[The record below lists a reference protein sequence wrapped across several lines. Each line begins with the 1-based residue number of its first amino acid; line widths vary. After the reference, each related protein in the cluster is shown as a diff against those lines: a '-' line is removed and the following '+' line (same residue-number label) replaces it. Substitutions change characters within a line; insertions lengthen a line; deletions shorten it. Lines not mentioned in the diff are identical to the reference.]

1 MNIIRI
7 IFSLAAIVLLTSC
20 SGSSA
25 QPTSTAAQ
33 PQLGQVTVVPSG
45 NALPTSVG
53 DNASPT
59 PIASPSAS
67 PTLTPRPTDTPTP
80 TITPTPGIF
89 DMNANPF
96 ASLPNA
102 NSLGVL
108 GRGQIRSMQFRSD
121 SETLAVASD
130 LGVWLYDAHTL
141 QTVQFPA
148 GEWYG
153 DLENDV
159 NALWSPDGTTLA
171 SITEHPNYGLT
182 LWEAETGE
190 ELRWLENERG
200 GKIWSVAWSPDGKYL
215 AAGSTLDIVRVWD
228 VASGESLYELK
239 ASDTIYALAW
249 SPDGRWLAGGV
260 ENGDILV
267 WTIHGG
273 TQPFAH
279 PGLGKRIVRLAWSP
293 DGSLL
298 ASADTNSQLALWDI
312 TDWTEARVLEN
323 APYWVGSMAWSADSS
338 LLVAGGAWGDVVLW
352 QLENEQP
359 LRTLDVPGGA
369 ISSVLLVLD
378 DSRLIVRS
386 ENNIITLWDIS
397 NGEMLGRIEGHL
409 AAVDLLAWSPDG
421 SLLASA
427 VEDTALILWDTADWQ
442 PHTRLWEGN
451 IDEITSL
458 AWSPDGSVL
467 GGGFMRP
474 GGHTGAGKVILWN
487 AASGEEYSFS
497 AHEYGVTCLDWSP
510 DGQQL
515 VTGSNDTMLILW
527 NATTHEP
534 ILTLEGHLSWVNAVA
549 FSPDGKTLASIAQP
563 PPNSNTIEIILW
575 DAASGRRLQSLYQ
588 NVSGNDHSALLVWS
602 PDSSILGVYL
612 AAEPRVVLFDVA
624 SGDKLPT
631 DKQTPYF
638 SRHEA
643 YSPDGQLVARSWDE
657 GLITIHRAE
666 GQPVLSTP
674 QAASPTPVVQVSPSP
689 APPLVIEA
697 GTVMLSIS
705 DSRPMVFIPTGSFWM
720 GAAESDTDADP
731 DERPPHEVQLDAFWL
746 DLYEV
751 TNEEYGLCVAAG
763 MCNPPEALDING
775 FAYEFASA
783 SNDAPVV
790 NVSWYAAR
798 DYCTWA
804 GKRLPTEAEW
814 EYAARGDDGRI
825 YPWGNDAD
833 AFHKAWYGGI
843 FDASDPNVQDDF
855 SRPAPVGS
863 FPEGISPFGLFDMAG
878 NVWEWVLDW
887 YAPDTY
893 SQPGQENPVG
903 PEGGSMR
910 IVRGGSWTTFSLSL
924 RATYREARSPAT
936 AWIDV
941 GFRCAMDDI
950 RENLIQK

>member
-1 MNIIRI
+1 MSIRRI
-7 IFSLAAIVLLTSC
+7 IFSLAVIVLLTSC
-20 SGSSA
+20 GGPSA
-25 QPTSTAAQ
+25 PPPATATQ
-33 PQLGQVTVVPSG
+33 PQPGEITAIPSG
-45 NALPTSVG
+45 EALPTAGAG
-53 DNASPT
+53 DNASPI
-59 PIASPSAS
+59 PVASPSAS
-67 PTLTPRPTDTPTP
+67 PTLTPRPTDTPTV
-80 TITPTPGIF
+80 TPTPGIF

-108 GRGQIRSMQFRSD
+108 GRGQIRSIQFRSD

-130 LGVWLYDAHTL
+130 LGVWLYDARTL

-159 NALWSPDGTTLA
+159 NALWSPDGTILA
-171 SITEHPNYGLT
+171 SIKDDPDYGLI
-182 LWEAETGE
+182 LWRAETGE
-190 ELRWLENERG
+190 KMRWLENERG
-200 GKIWSVAWSPDGKYL
+200 GKIWSVAWSPDGQYL
-215 AAGSTLDIVRVWD
+215 AAGSTLDIVRVWE
-228 VASGESLYELK
+228 VASGESLYELE
-239 ASDTIYALAW
+239 SNDTIIALAW
-249 SPDGRWLAGGV
+249 SPDGSQLAGGA
-260 ENGDILV
+260 ENGDIQV
-267 WTIHGG
+267 WKIG
-273 TQPFAH
+273 TDEQPLTY
-279 PGLGKRIVRLAWSP
+279 PGLDNRIVYVSWSP

-298 ASADTNSQLALWDI
+298 AIADSNQLALWDAAGWTGMRTLEDSPYYI
-312 TDWTEARVLEN
+312 T
-323 APYWVGSMAWSADSS
+323 SMVWSADSS
-338 LLVAGGAWGDVVLW
+338 LLIAGGAWGDVMLW
-352 QLENEQP
+352 QTDNPQP
-359 LRTLDVPGGA
+359 LRTLDVPGGG
-369 ISSVLLVLD
+369 ISTVLLVLD

-386 ENNIITLWDIS
+386 ENNLITLWDIS

-421 SLLASA
+421 SLLASD
-427 VEDTALILWDTADWQ
+427 VEDTAVILWDTLTWQ
-442 PHTRLWEGN
+442 PRAWLWEEDIN
-451 IDEITSL
+451 AITSL

-467 GGGFMRP
+467 AGGFMRP
-474 GGHTGAGKVILWN
+474 GGHIGAGKVILWD

-497 AHEYGVTCLDWSP
+497 AHEYGVSCLDWSP

-515 VTGSNDTMLILW
+515 VTGSNDSTLILW
-527 NATTHEP
+527 DVATREP
-534 ILTLEGHLSWVNAVA
+534 LRTLEGHLSWVSAVA
-549 FSPDGKTLASIAQP
+549 FSPDGQTLASVGHP
-563 PPNSNTIEIILW
+563 PPGNNTMEIFLW
-575 DAASGRRLQSLYQ
+575 DAASGQRLQTLYQ
-588 NVSGNDHSALLVWS
+588 NVSGMNYSALLVWS

-612 AAEPRVVLFDVA
+612 AGEPRVVLFDVA
-624 SGDKLPT
+624 SGEKLPT
-631 DKQTPYF
+631 DRQTPYF

-643 YSPDGQLVARSWDE
+643 YSPDGLLVARSWDE
-657 GLITIHRAE
+657 GLITLHRAE

-674 QAASPTPVVQVSPSP
+674 QAASPTPVVQASASP
-689 APPLVIEA
+689 APPLVVEA
-697 GTVMLSIS
+697 GTVLYSIN
-705 DSRPMVFIPTGSFWM
+705 DDRPMAFIPAASFWM
-720 GAAESDTDADP
+720 GAAESDADADP
-731 DERPPHEVQLDAFWL
+731 DERPQHEVQLDAFWL

-751 TNEEYGLCVAAG
+751 TNEAYGLCVAAG

-775 FAYEFASA
+775 FSYEFASVI
-783 SNDAPVV
+783 NDASVV
-790 NVSWYAAR
+790 NVSWYSAR

-804 GKRLPTEAEW
+804 GKRLPSEAEW

-863 FPEGISPFGLFDMAG
+863 FPEGASPFGIFDMAG

-887 YAPDTY
+887 YAPGTY

-910 IVRGGSWTTFSLSL
+910 VVRGGSWTTPSLSL
-924 RATYREARSPAT
+924 RATYREARSPST